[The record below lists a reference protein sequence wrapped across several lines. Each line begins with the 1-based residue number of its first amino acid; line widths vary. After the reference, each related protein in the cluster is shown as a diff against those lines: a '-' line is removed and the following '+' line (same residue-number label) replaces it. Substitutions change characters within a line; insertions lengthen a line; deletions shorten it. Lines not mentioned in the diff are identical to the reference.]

1 MLTLIGAK
9 KILGSLA
16 HGIPDKEILADIE
29 VAELFKELFF
39 EIKNSKKM
47 CNNANN
53 GRSQSSN
60 LYQSIR

>member
-16 HGIPDKEILADIE
+16 NGIPDEEILADIE

-47 CNNANN
+47 CNNAGNEETE
-53 GRSQSSN
+53 SCN
-60 LYQSIR
+60 LYQGV